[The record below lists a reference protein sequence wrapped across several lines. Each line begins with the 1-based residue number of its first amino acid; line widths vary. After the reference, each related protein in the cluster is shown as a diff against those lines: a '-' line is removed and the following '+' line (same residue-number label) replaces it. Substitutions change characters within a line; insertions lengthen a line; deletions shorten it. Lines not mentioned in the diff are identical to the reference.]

1 MLRRVGLVVFAPL
14 LATAALLTP
23 PLVTSTH
30 STPQAVDDSELA
42 SAVDLFAAPSEAL
55 ADETNE
61 DEATDLY
68 GNPVTAAVATYE
80 FDAIGTPY
88 ERHSPQTQLPR
99 LGSPKS

>member
-1 MLRRVGLVVFAPL
+1 MFRRLGLVVFASLPT
-14 LATAALLTP
+14 TAALLTP
-23 PLVTSTH
+23 QLVTATH
-30 STPQAVDDSELA
+30 SAPATVDDSPLE
-42 SAVDLFAAPSEAL
+42 SAVDRFVVPYYVL

-68 GNPVTAAVATYE
+68 GNRVSTAVATYE
-80 FDAIGTPY
+80 LDATGVPY